1 MFRHVQ
7 LSIQVGFSAF
17 QVERKQSTKSSIFL
31 SSRQVKPEQEIVAH
45 PVLQELTLLTRT
57 RVEVFYK
64 EFQTASVNGE
74 YRFSCVMSLG
84 YDLEKN

>member
-7 LSIQVGFSAF
+7 LSIQV
-17 QVERKQSTKSSIFL
+17 
-31 SSRQVKPEQEIVAH
+31 KPEQKIVAH

-64 EFQTASVNGE
+64 EFQTASVNDP
-74 YRFSCVMSLG
+74 SMAKL
-84 YDLEKN
+84 